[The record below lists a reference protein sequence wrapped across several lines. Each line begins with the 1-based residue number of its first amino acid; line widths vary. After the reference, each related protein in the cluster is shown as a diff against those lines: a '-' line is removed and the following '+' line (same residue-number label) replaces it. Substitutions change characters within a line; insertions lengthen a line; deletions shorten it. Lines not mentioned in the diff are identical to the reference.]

1 MRFRA
6 WWKVWSDLL
15 FKTIALAASLASL
28 IALLVMFLPSPREL
42 PWWAIALLVSAA
54 SFFILLVVLE
64 LLFRRGRRVY
74 ANTDTDG
81 IKGYM
86 HKWIEHGGRVAI
98 WTHDMSWADNAET
111 RRLLMEKSQHG
122 ELILCLPEKNKL
134 AMELEASGA
143 EVCAYGTNILESPAS
158 RFTIIFFG
166 RSGARVAVGRA
177 EGDTHV
183 IDEFDA
189 GGHPAFYLA
198 EDLIALIR
206 AQCADRQL

>member
-98 WTHDMSWADNAET
+98 WTRDMSWADNAE
-111 RRLLMEKSQHG
+111 
-122 ELILCLPEKNKL
+122 N
-134 AMELEASGA
+134 
-143 EVCAYGTNILESPAS
+143 V
-158 RFTIIFFG
+158 
-166 RSGARVAVGRA
+166 
-177 EGDTHV
+177 
-183 IDEFDA
+183 
-189 GGHPAFYLA
+189 
-198 EDLIALIR
+198 
-206 AQCADRQL
+206 